1 MDWFLYDNSLRHDRV
16 KIIPYGIIPYF
27 QRSSELLVKQHM
39 QQVFLIARM
48 THTFSIFRHIKHIA
62 HEVFLIL
69 N

>member
-39 QQVFLIARM
+39 QQVFLIAKM
-48 THTFSIFRHIKHIA
+48 TYTFSIFRHIKNTSRMKF
-62 HEVFLIL
+62 FLF
-69 N
+69 